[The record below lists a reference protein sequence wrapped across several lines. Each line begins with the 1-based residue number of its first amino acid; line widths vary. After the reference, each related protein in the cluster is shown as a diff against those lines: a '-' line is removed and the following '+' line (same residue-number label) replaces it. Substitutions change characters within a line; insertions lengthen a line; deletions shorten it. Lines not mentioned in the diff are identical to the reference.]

1 MKSGSK
7 KILIIAIIIIVVLA
21 IVGTALGFAL
31 MSTDMLKS
39 EKDMFS
45 KYFMQNIDAIKK
57 LKNSN
62 TYNIYK
68 TLNEEGIYESNVDV
82 KVKYSEGGEISNPI
96 NDLSAQINTKKDITD
111 EYLYSDAQILFKGE
125 EYIECELIRQKD
137 IAGIRFSD
145 VVKQFITVRDDENK
159 EKIAKNLEISQ
170 SELEDYLEVING
182 TENMLEKIITTEE
195 INTLKEKYVNMIK
208 ETFDKATY
216 KNLKKVMITVN
227 NNTIDANA
235 YSVYL
240 SAGQVGD
247 MVIQILESIKTD
259 DTILNKAK
267 ILGYEKLPEKIDN
280 LIGELSDYE
289 EFNDLK
295 ITVYQQKGLTVRTEI
310 DLTTDKIII
319 ENNQNKIYMQRN
331 ILNKEKEQTQMIE
344 IIKNTN
350 DNEEIY
356 NVNINIVD
364 GENQNTINIV
374 NEMQNSTDKLTINT
388 ELKYISGIKEISVTA
403 LNTINKLDE
412 LTEKLEIDANNN
424 VTLNDIDEERMKNI
438 INSLKEK
445 VPEKINIRI
454 SLLKEVLGIKET
466 TQPEKTEPNEYEMT
480 QVEINRFN
488 AKFEFYTGE
497 TVSAEN
503 VKTLLG
509 VVKSNL
515 NSLEITDIEEPDGEN
530 NPDDVRVNIKLNIE
544 KDKENTDLINQVLEK
559 IKEEK
564 KYKVSI
570 TYKQDNELI
579 ESINI
584 MELKD

>member
-350 DNEEIY
+350 DNQEIY

-454 SLLKEVLGIKET
+454 NLLKEVLGIKET